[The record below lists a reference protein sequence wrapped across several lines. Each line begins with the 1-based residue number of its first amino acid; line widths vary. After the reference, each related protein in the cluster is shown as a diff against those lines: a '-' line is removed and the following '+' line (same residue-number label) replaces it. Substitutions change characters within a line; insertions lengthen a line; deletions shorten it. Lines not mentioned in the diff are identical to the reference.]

1 MGAPG
6 SAQRFARLGGTP
18 RRRASFTVVGTVAFA
33 LAVLAA
39 PSGAGAAPTQAGQ
52 PKLTA
57 TPLTP
62 VSRVQGAK
70 SVSGQLAKTDKSLL
84 GQRSTAP
91 VHVVVKL
98 DYDSLAAYGG
108 QIKGLPAT
116 SPSVTGKALNLRSDA
131 ARRYQGYVQGV
142 EQRFLGALRVRV
154 PAARAGTRLRTAY
167 GGVALTLSL
176 IHI

>member
-6 SAQRFARLGGTP
+6 SAQGSVRRGGTR
-18 RRRASFTVVGTVAFA
+18 RRRARFTVVAAVALT
-33 LAVLAA
+33 LAALAA
-39 PSGAGAAPTQAGQ
+39 PSGAGAAPAAAGQ
-52 PKLTA
+52 PRLTA

-70 SVSGQLAKTDKSLL
+70 SASSRLARTDQSLL

-108 QIKGLPAT
+108 QIRGLPAT
-116 SPSVTGKALNLRSDA
+116 SPSVTGKALNLRSAA

-142 EQRFLGALRVRV
+142 EQRFLDALRARV
-154 PAARAGTRLRTAY
+154 PAARARTRLRTA
-167 GGVALTLSL
+167 
-176 IHI
+176 

>member
-6 SAQRFARLGGTP
+6 SAQRSARLGGTP
-18 RRRASFTVVGTVAFA
+18 RRRARFTVVAVVALV

-39 PSGAGAAPTQAGQ
+39 PAGAGAAPAAGQ
-52 PKLTA
+52 PRLTA
-57 TPLTP
+57 TPVTP

-70 SVSGQLAKTDKSLL
+70 SVSGQLARTDKSLL

-98 DYDSLAAYGG
+98 DYDSLAAYRG
-108 QIKGLPAT
+108 QIKGLAAT

-142 EQRFLGALRVRV
+142 EQRFLDALRARM
-154 PAARAGTRLRTAY
+154 PAARAGTRLRTTSGAP
-167 GGVALTLSL
+167 
-176 IHI
+176 